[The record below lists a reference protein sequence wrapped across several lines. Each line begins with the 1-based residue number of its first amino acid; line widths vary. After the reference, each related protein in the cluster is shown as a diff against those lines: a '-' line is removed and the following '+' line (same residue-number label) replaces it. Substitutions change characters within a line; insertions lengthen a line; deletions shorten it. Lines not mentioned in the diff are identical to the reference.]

1 MSSFVKSSEDANQP
15 RYWHVLCI
23 FPLLPSNTMPNIDT
37 KQTCNKIMIASQPG
51 WCCLQAAASICKT
64 FTHSS
69 SHICHTIEHITCN
82 TFLLW
87 HCWKFSQQSTFIS
100 RLDSSGVYIF
110 APPPTRPL
118 LRMLMLPQW

>member
-37 KQTCNKIMIASQPG
+37 KQTCYKIMIASQPG
-51 WCCLQAAASICKT
+51 WCCLQSAASICKT

-69 SHICHTIEHITCN
+69 SHICHNRTHYLQHLFTVLLGSSVSKAHLSLNLILLGFI
-82 TFLLW
+82 FL
-87 HCWKFSQQSTFIS
+87 H
-100 RLDSSGVYIF
+100 
-110 APPPTRPL
+110 PPPPHPL
-118 LRMLMLPQW
+118 LRMLMLPQ